1 MRLKH
6 DEVDEHET
14 KLYRLCRQEEQVKS
28 HENRFRAVSSER
40 ADLTASAPD
49 RKVKGRELEEQKLR
63 QEYLEFE
70 VRSFTKCCF
79 YVIVTFLTLTRV
91 FHLLFYLFILLF
103 SFELFNF
110 YLNVFF
116 VLCCFNIV
124 S

>member
-28 HENRFRAVSSER
+28 HENRFRAVSSEL

-79 YVIVTFLTLTRV
+79 YVIVTFLTFT
-91 FHLLFYLFILLF
+91 FIFYFILFILLF
-103 SFELFNF
+103 SF
-110 YLNVFF
+110 
-116 VLCCFNIV
+116 
-124 S
+124 